1 MLHKDVPFCV
11 SISSFSSPFLY
22 FRLHRLFL
30 AGVNDPRLSI
40 SFSAHPH
47 PVDAARIPKRPK
59 CFKEWRRK
67 AALSL
72 RDLVSTN
79 TGAPSH
85 RYNVNRHHQFKS
97 IFRNSGSLVVSELDI
112 RTAQLCDLTRQHQV
126 ALCNH
131 CWWWLVGGNRST
143 KRLVSAPIPF
153 SCCVSMRP
161 VGASDLWSA
170 VDILSAKKR
179 EKKKAGKKFFYPIS
193 RLTSPLIPY

>member
-30 AGVNDPRLSI
+30 ADVNDPRLSI

-47 PVDAARIPKRPK
+47 PTQPEYQNVQSVSKSEEEK
-59 CFKEWRRK
+59 LLCHS
-67 AALSL
+67 LSL
-72 RDLVSTN
+72 GDLVSTN
-79 TGAPSH
+79 SGAPSH
-85 RYNVNRHHQFKS
+85 RYNGNRHHQFKS

-131 CWWWLVGGNRST
+131 CW
-143 KRLVSAPIPF
+143 
-153 SCCVSMRP
+153 
-161 VGASDLWSA
+161 
-170 VDILSAKKR
+170 
-179 EKKKAGKKFFYPIS
+179 
-193 RLTSPLIPY
+193 